1 MNPPATEQP
10 TMRDDVARRIQSLA
24 GQGVAPSL
32 LMVVALVAAV
42 RITWL
47 DVPLIQSYSGW
58 RIAVDL
64 GWGAHATGV
73 SYSLLTLVVAV
84 CCLARIIA
92 LPWWPLTRRAL
103 TIMGVASA
111 SVTLLFALQFLFID
125 YRLVDQLAR
134 QESEYLATLAYL
146 NYHMPAQLLVMR
158 PFLIGDA
165 TLWDRVRL
173 LAQLINPGA
182 LLPLVGGVFCLGG
195 ARFVQPR
202 MAEQSQHDERRAKS
216 WAWMNMR
223 RIGQISLALAGIVAL
238 VVLGRPL
245 LGWVYDQFGQ
255 AALSA
260 GEYSKALDDFE
271 HARTFMPRLA
281 DALAFHRDRGEA
293 LYLLGVRQN
302 PDVGVFIAS
311 QARSGGDIMQALR
324 AETNYTQVFPH
335 DAALQQT
342 TVNTL
347 EEISFAIAVPR
358 IAVADSETP
367 VEQPT
372 IAIKVA
378 SADEALTYLNEL
390 VQNDPTSVYA
400 HYVRGRIL
408 LAQQTYALASRDF
421 LAVIALTH
429 DREMA
434 SSGYTYLAFCA
445 EGQGDLAKARLL
457 LMKAESL
464 DDGYFNTTAREAA
477 SGLH

>member
-1 MNPPATEQP
+1 MNPPATERS
-10 TMRDDVARRIQSLA
+10 TMRDGVARQIQSLA
-24 GQGVAPSL
+24 RQGVAPSL
-32 LMVVALVAAV
+32 LMVAALVAAV
-42 RITWL
+42 RISWL

-73 SYSLLTLVVAV
+73 SYSLVALVVAV
-84 CCLARIIA
+84 CCFARIIV

-103 TIMGVASA
+103 IVMGVASA

-146 NYHMPAQLLVMR
+146 NYHMPAQLLVMH

-173 LAQLINPGA
+173 LAQLVNPGA
-182 LLPLVGGVFCLGG
+182 LFPLVGGLICLGG
-195 ARFVQPR
+195 ARFIQPR
-202 MAEQSQHDERRAKS
+202 GTDQSLDGEQREGSVSWMRAQ
-216 WAWMNMR
+216 R
-223 RIGQISLALAGIVAL
+223 ISLALVGIIAL
-238 VVLGRPL
+238 VIIGRPL

-255 AALSA
+255 AALNA
-260 GEYSKALDDFE
+260 GEYSKALDDFG
-271 HARTFMPRLA
+271 HAQTFMPRLA
-281 DALAFHRDRGEA
+281 DALSFHRDRGEA

-311 QARSGGDIMQALR
+311 QERSGGDIMKALQ
-324 AETNYTQVFPH
+324 AETSYAQVFPY
-335 DAALQQT
+335 DTALHQT

-372 IAIKVA
+372 IALQVA
-378 SADEALTYLNEL
+378 SADEALTYLDEL

-400 HYVRGRIL
+400 HYVRGRL
-408 LAQQTYALASRDF
+408 LMTQQTYALASRDF

-464 DDGYFNTTAREAA
+464 DDGYFNTTAREAV